1 MFIDLA
7 NTDQSWQDVYKI
19 IVSFVNPRP
28 IALVSSI
35 SPDGVRNLAPF
46 SFYNMVSA
54 NPPIMM
60 VCPSR
65 TRDHGKKD
73 TQVNIEATGEFVVAT
88 VTRSIA
94 DAMND
99 SSAPYAPEVDEFEKC
114 ALTPTPAS
122 IVKPSLVAESPVNCE
137 CKLDRIIEFGDEP
150 GAGAVIFGR
159 LVAIHAKDEFIADD
173 GALDPEK
180 LQTIG
185 RLGRNSYATTADRF
199 DLPRPQLRI

>member
-1 MFIDLA
+1 MYIDLA

-65 TRDHGKKD
+65 TRDH
-73 TQVNIEATGEFVVAT
+73 
-88 VTRSIA
+88 
-94 DAMND
+94 
-99 SSAPYAPEVDEFEKC
+99 
-114 ALTPTPAS
+114 
-122 IVKPSLVAESPVNCE
+122 
-137 CKLDRIIEFGDEP
+137 
-150 GAGAVIFGR
+150 
-159 LVAIHAKDEFIADD
+159 
-173 GALDPEK
+173 
-180 LQTIG
+180 
-185 RLGRNSYATTADRF
+185 
-199 DLPRPQLRI
+199 